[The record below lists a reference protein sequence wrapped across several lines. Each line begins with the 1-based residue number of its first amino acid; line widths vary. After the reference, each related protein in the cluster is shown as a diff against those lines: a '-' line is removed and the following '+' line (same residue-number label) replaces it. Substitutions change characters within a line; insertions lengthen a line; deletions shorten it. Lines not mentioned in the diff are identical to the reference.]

1 LTIYKEEEV
10 NTLKSE
16 SACLPPLSSPNP
28 KAPSPTHR
36 SSDLAGAD
44 SRAGNSV
51 AVEVAVDVGGVT
63 RVSALDVSGDLDTGE
78 DLGAA
83 ASDLDLGAGV
93 VELGRAAG
101 VVDGHLLDA
110 EQVVA
115 SGNARGDG
123 GAVSL
128 FHWKRD
134 AISAHISMLERGA
147 E

>member
-1 LTIYKEEEV
+1 LTIYKEEV
-10 NTLKSE
+10 NISRSE

-28 KAPSPTHR
+28 QPQPESSTLR
-36 SSDLAGAD
+36 SNNLAGAD

-51 AVEVAVDVGGVT
+51 AVEVAVDVGSVA
-63 RVSALDVSGDLDTGE
+63 RVSRLDVAGDLDTRE
-78 DLGAA
+78 DLGATA
-83 ASDLDLGAGV
+83 GDLDLGAGV

-128 FHWKRD
+128 FH
-134 AISAHISMLERGA
+134 
-147 E
+147 